1 MVSVRLKRGVTAEFL
16 KHFAEMLSPV
26 SYQGQT
32 RKVMVRVYCRSK
44 GVSASR
50 QHGARVRRRSACRR
64 VKADTPASWSRA
76 EWLFGGTTEE
86 LPALAQSY
94 SRVVSSADLFSG
106 NLN

>member
-44 GVSASR
+44 GGICLTAAWRESAQALR
-50 QHGARVRRRSACRR
+50 
-64 VKADTPASWSRA
+64 
-76 EWLFGGTTEE
+76 
-86 LPALAQSY
+86 LPARKGGYAGKLEQ
-94 SRVVSSADLFSG
+94 SRVVVWWDY
-106 NLN
+106 